1 MRKRPAQ
8 AISYNQFLK
17 YGPHGPHHGMPPT
30 SHETL
35 LERFFTAIARMTGLT
50 SHARHLLVRR
60 IERFEGSQTDLKVT
74 HRVQHLYAQLN
85 TVVDGGWLG
94 LWTSIRVSVGVA

>member
-17 YGPHGPHHGMPPT
+17 YGAHGPHRGMPPT
-30 SHETL
+30 PHETL
-35 LERFFTAIARMTGLT
+35 LERLFTAVARATGLT
-50 SHARHLLVRR
+50 RHARRQLVRR
-60 IERFEGSQTDLKVT
+60 IERFEDSASDLKVAQ
-74 HRVQHLYAQLN
+74 RVQHLYAQLN

-94 LWTSIRVSVGVA
+94 LWTSIRVSVGAA